1 MYWGTK
7 ISNLNSI
14 LKQTGN
20 QCKENKVGVIWQ
32 KREREQTSRA
42 ALFQN
47 TVKNYFVTFD
57 RQHILA
63 QLKGQWPPSGFPV
76 S

>member
-1 MYWGTK
+1 M
-7 ISNLNSI
+7 
-14 LKQTGN
+14 QGN
-20 QCKENKVGVIWQ
+20 KLGVIWQ
-32 KREREQTSRA
+32 KRERKQTSRA

-63 QLKGQWPPSGFPV
+63 LLKGQWPSSGLPV